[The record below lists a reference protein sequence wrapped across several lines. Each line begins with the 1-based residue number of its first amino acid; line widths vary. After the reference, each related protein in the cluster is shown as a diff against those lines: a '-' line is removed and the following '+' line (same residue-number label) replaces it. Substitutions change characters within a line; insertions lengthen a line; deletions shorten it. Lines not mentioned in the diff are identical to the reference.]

1 MADAWEIIVANATD
15 TSDAWAA
22 LNSQETGGTTITIA
36 NEAATWNIVEK
47 YEKFAIDVKDVEF
60 QAVDTVLFNATIPKR
75 TFEINPE
82 EKPFGV

>member
-1 MADAWEIIVANATD
+1 MADAWEIIVDHATD

-22 LNSQETGGTTITIA
+22 LNSQETSSTVTIA
-36 NEAATWNIVEK
+36 NEAATWDIVEK

-60 QAVDTVLFNATIPKR
+60 QAMNTVLFNATIPER
-75 TFEINPE
+75 TFEVEPE